1 MNRLQCVDPYTQ
13 RNEIYQKK
21 VPKAIQCVAFIHL
34 WSLLSCIV
42 SLSAADIGCS
52 TTDDVS
58 LSCIGINST
67 DDIPLH
73 SSNVNKLI
81 IRESFDLFFDE
92 LLERINISFIGLESL
107 SIQKSGVSQVIVNET
122 NELSFT
128 SSLKKLDLS
137 NNQLVDFEWGSLTQL
152 EVLNLSSNLLK
163 KLNPSVFEDMTN
175 LKELHISHNLLDKS
189 LISDTFFKLSK
200 SLTLLN
206 ISENKFQC
214 SPELSWIYDWN
225 LKTNA
230 ISDQESVQCHYDN
243 SNYNGNILLVMEYYS
258 KFVNPS
264 CPSDVG
270 CTCAL
275 LSVQEKMVHST
286 DRTYSVQVNCADNGL
301 NFFPKLPKHTRS
313 VDISGNLI
321 NVDNLT
327 INDNKLESLPEK
339 ILEMKLGLS
348 FSARNNKLET
358 ISYDMS
364 QRLVRITTVVELS
377 GNPWICSCRSQITDV
392 ILIEKVRDK
401 TRLICGPNS
410 DGQLQ
415 NEKIMSLNPQILCAP
430 APSGEVQ
437 ETFLKLLCVLLA
449 ILIVIVFTKLGYDY
463 WVYRTRGQLPWL
475 VLKMP

>member
-1 MNRLQCVDPYTQ
+1 RFKGDMNRLQCVDPYTQ

-175 LKELHISHNLLDKS
+175 LKELHIAHNLLDKS

-206 ISENKFQC
+206 IS
-214 SPELSWIYDWN
+214 
-225 LKTNA
+225 
-230 ISDQESVQCHYDN
+230 
-243 SNYNGNILLVMEYYS
+243 G
-258 KFVNPS
+258 
-264 CPSDVG
+264 
-270 CTCAL
+270 
-275 LSVQEKMVHST
+275 
-286 DRTYSVQVNCADNGL
+286 
-301 NFFPKLPKHTRS
+301 
-313 VDISGNLI
+313 
-321 NVDNLT
+321 
-327 INDNKLESLPEK
+327 
-339 ILEMKLGLS
+339 
-348 FSARNNKLET
+348 
-358 ISYDMS
+358 
-364 QRLVRITTVVELS
+364 
-377 GNPWICSCRSQITDV
+377 
-392 ILIEKVRDK
+392 
-401 TRLICGPNS
+401 
-410 DGQLQ
+410 
-415 NEKIMSLNPQILCAP
+415 
-430 APSGEVQ
+430 
-437 ETFLKLLCVLLA
+437 
-449 ILIVIVFTKLGYDY
+449 
-463 WVYRTRGQLPWL
+463 
-475 VLKMP
+475 